1 MESLFSIM
9 AYFKNKTRNR
19 MSTKTLTMMAQL
31 KLVLLEQMK
40 KINSIA
46 KTRLQNDYLTDV
58 SEHEIM
64 EVFDNYMLNEQVKLL
79 YKKNK

>member
-1 MESLFSIM
+1 
-9 AYFKNKTRNR
+9 

-64 EVFDNYMLNEQVKLL
+64 EVFDNYMLNEHVKLL

>member
-1 MESLFSIM
+1 
-9 AYFKNKTRNR
+9 